1 MMNNNKKALVLV
13 VSAVLINVE
22 KKILMQKRPKGKSF
36 SGFWELPGGKVEL
49 YESLESAIIR
59 ELKEEL
65 DINLKQK
72 DLKNFTFVGH
82 EYNDFYLLM
91 PVYKCEK
98 WTGSIKKNENQK
110 TKFCDI
116 NEIKKMKILE
126 ADSKLIEPLEL
137 LLS

>member
-1 MMNNNKKALVLV
+1 MNNNKKTLILV
-13 VSAVLINVE
+13 VSAILINLE
-22 KKILMQKRPKGKSF
+22 KKFLMQKRPEGKSF
-36 SGFWELPGGKVEL
+36 PGFWEFPGGKVEL

-65 DINLKQK
+65 DINMERKN
-72 DLKNFTFVGH
+72 LKNFTFISH
-82 EYNDFYLLM
+82 EYNNFYLLM

-98 WTGSIKKNENQK
+98 WTGSIKKNENQE

-126 ADSKLIEPLEL
+126 ADLKLIEPLEL

>member
-1 MMNNNKKALVLV
+1 MNNKKKPLVLV

-22 KKILMQKRPKGKSF
+22 KKFLMQKRPKGKTF
-36 SGFWELPGGKVEL
+36 QGFWEFPGGKVEL
-49 YESLESAIIR
+49 YESLEFAIIR

-65 DINLKQK
+65 NINLEIKN
-72 DLKNFTFVGH
+72 LKNFTFISH

-98 WTGSIKKNENQK
+98 WTGTIKKNENQE

-126 ADSKLIEPLEL
+126 ADLKLIEPLEL